1 VSDDRPEFQ
10 DYMRGTSEGRHP
22 WFRQEPQPIGQTYPP
37 PEVAAAQ
44 ERAEFEMGKTFE
56 EEVHGGMIV
65 IVAGMMGL
73 VFAVVVVVVG
83 LAVLL
88 P

>member
-1 VSDDRPEFQ
+1 MSDDRPEFQ

-37 PEVAAAQ
+37 PEVAAAR

-56 EEVHGGMIV
+56 DEVHGSNVV
-65 IVAGMMGL
+65 IAVGIIAVTVA
-73 VFAVVVVVVG
+73 AVVAVVG